1 MMFFLVIFAPMT
13 IFDPSTVT
21 IRASLPSV
29 EELLGL
35 APNPIII
42 TDSNLAHH
50 YRDFLESFSVIV
62 VPPGEGSKSFA
73 RVEELC
79 TELME
84 LGADRHSFLV
94 GFGGGMVTDLTG
106 FVASIYMRG
115 VDFGFI
121 STSLLGQLDASVG
134 GKNGINLHDYK
145 NMIGCFNHPK
155 WVVCPT
161 ECFKTL
167 PERELKSGYA
177 EAVKCALLR
186 DSSMLEL
193 FNNPV
198 ENILEIV
205 RRTVAIKSDIVTI
218 DPTEKGDR
226 KLLNLGHT
234 FAHAIE
240 KCFPKQYLHG
250 EAVAIGLVMMAK
262 LSCEY
267 AGLDRAK
274 SEQIEQLI
282 GELGLPVSVDM
293 SNEDMAVA
301 MRADKKKQGQWIE
314 FILISD
320 FEKPEIKP
328 VKAGKSDLM
337 NFLLSLHS

>member
-1 MMFFLVIFAPMT
+1 MSK
-13 IFDPSTVT
+13 FDPSTVT

-29 EELLGL
+29 EELSAL
-35 APNPIII
+35 APSAIII

-50 YRDFLESFSVIV
+50 YSDFLKPFTVIV
-62 VPPGEGSKSFA
+62 VPAGEGSKSFKT
-73 RVEELC
+73 VERLC
-79 TELME
+79 TELMD

-155 WVVCPT
+155 WVICPT

-186 DSSMLEL
+186 DSSILEL
-193 FNNPV
+193 FHKPA

-205 RRTVAIKSDIVTI
+205 RRTVAIKADIVTI
-218 DPTEKGDR
+218 DPTEKGAR

-262 LSCEY
+262 LSCAY
-267 AGLDRAK
+267 SRLTNDK

-282 GELGLPVSVDM
+282 ASLGLPVSVDM
-293 SNEDMAVA
+293 PYEDMADA
-301 MRADKKKQGQWIE
+301 MRADKKKQGDLIE

-320 FEKPEIKP
+320 FEKPVVKS
-328 VKAGKSDLM
+328 VKAGKSDLI
-337 NFLLSLHS
+337 NFLLSLQS

>member
-1 MMFFLVIFAPMT
+1 MNK
-13 IFDPSTVT
+13 FDFSTVT

-29 EELLGL
+29 EELFGL
-35 APNPIII
+35 APNSIII

-50 YRDFLESFSVIV
+50 YHDFLISFTVIV
-62 VPPGEGSKSFA
+62 VAPGEGSKSFET
-73 RVEELC
+73 VERLC
-79 TELME
+79 TELMD

-121 STSLLGQLDASVG
+121 STSLLGQLDAAVG

-155 WVVCPT
+155 WVICPT

-167 PERELKSGYA
+167 PDRELKSGYA

-193 FNNPV
+193 FDNPV
-198 ENILEIV
+198 DNILEIV
-205 RRTVAIKSDIVTI
+205 RRTVAIKSDVVTI
-218 DPTEKGDR
+218 DPTEKGVR

-240 KCFPKQYLHG
+240 KCFPKQFLHG

-262 LSCEY
+262 LSRKY
-267 AGLDRAK
+267 SGLSQTK
-274 SEQIEQLI
+274 SDKIEQIMRS
-282 GELGLPVSVDM
+282 LGLPVNVEM
-293 SNEDMAVA
+293 SIEDMAVA
-301 MRADKKKQGQWIE
+301 MKADKKKQGEWID

-320 FEKPEIKP
+320 FEKPVVKP

-337 NFLLSLHS
+337 NFLLSLYS